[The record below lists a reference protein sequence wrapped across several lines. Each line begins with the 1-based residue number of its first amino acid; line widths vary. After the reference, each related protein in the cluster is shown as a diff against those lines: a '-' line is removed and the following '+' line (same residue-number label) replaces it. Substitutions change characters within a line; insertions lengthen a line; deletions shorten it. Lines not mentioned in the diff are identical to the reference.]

1 MATAYTFFHWGPY
14 YWVLYLIPCIPIFYF
29 MGVRQVKKQRVSECL
44 TPLFGRKLID
54 GWFGVCLD
62 VFIIMGLAG
71 GIGSTLA
78 TAVQLVSGLYADYFG
93 LPDTQALHL
102 GVLGMFTVITLG
114 SIRKPLSKGMRL
126 LSDMNSILALSLL
139 AIVLI
144 GGATG
149 YFFSL
154 GTNTLGMVLD
164 MFPRVSG
171 WTDPFNASGFPAKW
185 TVFYGAWFLAY
196 GPMMAIFFTGISML
210 RKIRSIWRGTRW
222 R

>member
-1 MATAYTFFHWGPY
+1 M
-14 YWVLYLIPCIPIFYF
+14 
-29 MGVRQVKKQRVSECL
+29 
-44 TPLFGRKLID
+44 
-54 GWFGVCLD
+54 
-62 VFIIMGLAG
+62 
-71 GIGSTLA
+71 
-78 TAVQLVSGLYADYFG
+78 QLVSGLYADYFG

-164 MFPRVSG
+164 MFPRVPGGPIPS
-171 WTDPFNASGFPAKW
+171 TPAGSPPNGPYF
-185 TVFYGAWFLAY
+185 TAQWFLAY
-196 GPMMAIFFTGISML
+196 GP
-210 RKIRSIWRGTRW
+210 
-222 R
+222 